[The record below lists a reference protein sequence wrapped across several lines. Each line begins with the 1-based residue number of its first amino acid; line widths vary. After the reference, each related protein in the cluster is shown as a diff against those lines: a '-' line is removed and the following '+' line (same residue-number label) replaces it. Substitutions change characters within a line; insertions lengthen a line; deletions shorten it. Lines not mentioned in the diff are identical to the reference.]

1 MDATAVSDGA
11 AVFVKRCDW
20 GKKKVDI
27 NGRKVYNEYITI
39 EVKQYPRLWNAVL
52 INRSKI
58 IIKQQA
64 TKEFWRFAF
73 LMRKYWEE
81 RQKTEAP
88 AT

>member
-1 MDATAVSDGA
+1 MSDGA

-39 EVKQYPRLWNAVL
+39 EVKQYPRLWNTVL

-58 IIKQQA
+58 IIKSKQPRN
-64 TKEFWRFAF
+64 FGGLLF
-73 LMRKYWEE
+73 
-81 RQKTEAP
+81 
-88 AT
+88 